1 MNHEDTV
8 FISNDSHTPNDK
20 ATTTVHTAYSS
31 SICCVFRF
39 LTNKTDSANLVQEL
53 LQSLLYDFSHFHD
66 MAYSYVY
73 ADEIK
78 TDSAV
83 SGISTQQQA
92 FLVYIK
98 ADSTCIVSFCD
109 MLSKTLPMSFNFI
122 FQDIQ
127 QVDMID
133 FAKYPIPQKIISK
146 IPSVLQ
152 LNSFIDSKHENF
164 YNITPFVKIMKFDN
178 MKANHINA
186 GDSVNF
192 QKHNT
197 ELKTL
202 DTNTNFIKQI
212 VAYLAYQILESKKV
226 ILQCNNRVF
235 ALSRN
240 YDNNIVCRDTQ
251 DNRKRVIFADLYNA
265 LSYLRLND
273 SQKTAIASFEKP
285 FIKAYSKDA
294 FSSCFDSS
302 VLFAALPNDCII
314 FLLFYHLR
322 QFDESID
329 YLFYCNIESPYNIM
343 VHYVD
348 TSATDLSSFD
358 NTFSVSK
365 DGIMMTHSKQHK
377 NLLDI
382 LYTNPTQN
390 QRFIV
395 YLSSHQPSQF
405 LIENPKNI
413 DSRFQEILNIDI
425 LLSLVDYLKTLYHYK
440 NGDKLIKNFVKEN
453 ITLAQTWNL
462 SEENIM
468 DLGLHD
474 LLQGT
479 NTNKDSPI
487 YNRSQNLLDIFLIIE
502 QLLGLK
508 NSVIEIANKC
518 LRDRGP
524 RIDYKLIRHN
534 DSIILDFPRL
544 LRSVMSFQL
553 AGVEHE
559 LLCYGIIDSMAE
571 FIGVLASDMML
582 NYGVNEVFIGGDLL
596 LEQCFLDKIT
606 NAIPKNMVCN
616 ITQHTDIYKSFC
628 AF

>member
-8 FISNDSHTPNDK
+8 FISNDSHAPNDK
-20 ATTTVHTAYSS
+20 ATTAHTAYSS

-164 YNITPFVKIMKFDN
+164 YNITPFVKIMRFDN
-178 MKANHINA
+178 MKANCINA

-192 QKHNT
+192 QKYNT

-251 DNRKRVIFADLYNA
+251 DNRKRVI
-265 LSYLRLND
+265 
-273 SQKTAIASFEKP
+273 P
-285 FIKAYSKDA
+285 
-294 FSSCFDSS
+294 
-302 VLFAALPNDCII
+302 
-314 FLLFYHLR
+314 
-322 QFDESID
+322 
-329 YLFYCNIESPYNIM
+329 
-343 VHYVD
+343 
-348 TSATDLSSFD
+348 
-358 NTFSVSK
+358 
-365 DGIMMTHSKQHK
+365 
-377 NLLDI
+377 
-382 LYTNPTQN
+382 
-390 QRFIV
+390 QR
-395 YLSSHQPSQF
+395 
-405 LIENPKNI
+405 
-413 DSRFQEILNIDI
+413 
-425 LLSLVDYLKTLYHYK
+425 
-440 NGDKLIKNFVKEN
+440 
-453 ITLAQTWNL
+453 
-462 SEENIM
+462 
-468 DLGLHD
+468 
-474 LLQGT
+474 
-479 NTNKDSPI
+479 
-487 YNRSQNLLDIFLIIE
+487 
-502 QLLGLK
+502 
-508 NSVIEIANKC
+508 
-518 LRDRGP
+518 
-524 RIDYKLIRHN
+524 
-534 DSIILDFPRL
+534 
-544 LRSVMSFQL
+544 
-553 AGVEHE
+553 
-559 LLCYGIIDSMAE
+559 
-571 FIGVLASDMML
+571 
-582 NYGVNEVFIGGDLL
+582 
-596 LEQCFLDKIT
+596 
-606 NAIPKNMVCN
+606 
-616 ITQHTDIYKSFC
+616 
-628 AF
+628 